1 MTWNYIDNQ
10 FVFTCETGE
19 EDLEAILS
27 NLTDNNIGF
36 CKDASYHIPA
46 DGIYEL
52 SDGQRKLLDIPAE
65 YPYFLSIEADG
76 LVNKEGFRYIP
87 RYYQNKRSGRLAV
100 TEQQLPLVTLKF
112 QNGMTVQY
120 LLPESQYQVLKEI
133 ETENSGAFKDA
144 GSSYRSLGRIKT
156 IASEDKCILFDDY
169 LDSYEVTPVEQFKLK
184 IDYLGSRLKISPEIV
199 SDDQSSPVKEGDFAR
214 KFDGRTKVLP
224 VYTVETED
232 GKEQKIVIPENSE
245 PQLREFKEKFRTISN
260 PDQIRKIIESPES
273 FLDEELF
280 DLREFYS
287 DRVIQIGLYKPTFY
301 PFVCPYKSE
310 WIPGFTIEDKYNGN
324 TNIILK
330 EEKDIEE
337 LEVAIQTAE
346 QSGSQEI
353 DFRGYKLDLEK
364 AKRTLAIAKRQNANP
379 KTPVTQDGQGK
390 KVLIIEENA
399 ESLGY
404 KVENLDIS
412 SPELFKF
419 YEIRDL
425 RKNIVL
431 KEHQTEGI
439 AWLQYLVQQ
448 HNKGC
453 LLADDMGLGK
463 TLQVLC
469 FIDWHNQFHNPHKK
483 PYLIVAPVSLLNNWE
498 KEVVK
503 FMKDDTLTT
512 TIVHGGKVSK
522 KRNDDD
528 ISWLKSRNII
538 LTNYETVRS
547 CQFNICAVDYAA
559 VILDEAQ
566 KIKSPGTY
574 VTCAAKALKADFKIA
589 MTGTPVENSF
599 VDLWCIMDFAIP
611 GLLGN
616 AKAFASQYQRPL
628 KEQSVDVKELGK
640 HLRDVMGVFFMR
652 RCKADVLKDLPEK
665 NDIRKEVVMS
675 PIQEQQYIR
684 EIIEKQAIM
693 GDGDGSV
700 MLSLLNTLRKISDS
714 PLIADKSVDI
724 ESVEIKDIINS
735 SAKIQETISI
745 LNQVL
750 LAKEKAIIFCIY
762 KETQRMLQRVI
773 AAKYHITP
781 KIINGDTKVVSTS
794 SVRDFEAN
802 YSRQQAIDSFEEKPG
817 FNVIIMSPIA
827 AGMGLNI
834 TAANHVIHFGRHWN
848 PAKESQA
855 TDRAYRIGQT
865 KPVNVYYPI
874 TKLSDN
880 YQFKSFD
887 QTLDEL
893 LSRKTHLAEATLYPT
908 EQAEVQIADFKEM
921 FESINNNAI

>member
-1 MTWNYIDNQ
+1 MIWTYNDGQ
-10 FVFTCETGE
+10 FVFKCETGE
-19 EDLEAILS
+19 EDLKAILS

-36 CKDASYHIPA
+36 CKDSAYHIPA

-65 YPYFLSIEADG
+65 YPYYLSIEADG
-76 LVNKEGFRYIP
+76 LINKEGFKYVP

-100 TEQQLPLVTLKF
+100 TEQKLPLVTLKYP
-112 QNGMTVQY
+112 NGMTVQY
-120 LLPESQYQVLKEI
+120 LLPECHYQVLKEI
-133 ETENSGAFKDA
+133 EAENNGTFKDP
-144 GSSYRSLGRIKT
+144 GSSYRSLGKIKA
-156 IASEDKCILFDDY
+156 IASEDKSIQFDDY
-169 LDSYEVTPVEQFKLK
+169 LDSYEVTPVGQFKVK
-184 IDYLGSRLKISPEIV
+184 IDYVGSRLKLSPEIV
-199 SDDQSSPVKEGDFAR
+199 SDDQSTSVKEGDFAR
-214 KFDGRTKVLP
+214 KFDSRSKVLP
-224 VYTVETED
+224 VYTVETEA

-245 PQLREFKEKFRTISN
+245 SQLREFKEKYRTVSE
-260 PDQIRKIIESPES
+260 PEQIRKIIESPES

-301 PFVCPYKSE
+301 PFICPYKSE

-330 EEKDIEE
+330 DEKDIREF
-337 LEVAIQTAE
+337 EVAIHTAE
-346 QSGSQEI
+346 QNGCQEI
-353 DFRGYKLDLEK
+353 DFRGYKLELEK
-364 AKRTLAIAKRQNANP
+364 AKQTLFIAKRQNANP
-379 KTPVTQDGQGK
+379 MTPVTRDGQGK
-390 KVLIIEENA
+390 KVLIIEDNA

-404 KVENLDIS
+404 KVENPDIS
-412 SPELFKF
+412 TPGFFKF

-425 RKNIVL
+425 RKSIQL
-431 KEHQTEGI
+431 KEHQTEGV

-448 HNKGC
+448 HNRGC

-469 FIDWHNQFHNPHKK
+469 FIDWHNQFHNPEKK

-628 KEQSVDVKELGK
+628 KEQSVDVKELGRQ
-640 HLRDVMGVFFMR
+640 LRDVMGIFFMR

-675 PIQEQQYIR
+675 PVQEQLYIR
-684 EIIEKQAIM
+684 EIIEKKAIM
-693 GDGDGSV
+693 GDGDGSI
-700 MLSLLNTLRKISDS
+700 MLSLLNMLRKISDS

-724 ESVEIKDIINS
+724 ESVDIKDIISS
-735 SAKIQETISI
+735 SAKIQETIAI

-762 KETQRMLQRVI
+762 KETQRLLQRVI

-794 SVRDFEAN
+794 SIRDIEAN

-874 TKLSDN
+874 TILSDK

-921 FESINNNAI
+921 FESINNNAL

>member
-1 MTWNYIDNQ
+1 MNWTYNDRQ
-10 FVFTCETGE
+10 FVFKCETSE
-19 EDLEAILS
+19 EDLKAILS

-36 CKDASYHIPA
+36 CKDAAYHIPA
-46 DGIYEL
+46 EGIYEL

-65 YPYFLSIEADG
+65 YPYYLIIEADG
-76 LVNKEGFRYIP
+76 LVNKEGFKYNP
-87 RYYQNKRSGRLAV
+87 RYYQNKRSGRLV
-100 TEQQLPLVTLKF
+100 VIEQNLPLVTLKY
-112 QNGMTVQY
+112 QNGMAVQY
-120 LLPESQYQVLKEI
+120 LLPEIQFRILKEI
-133 ETENSGAFKDA
+133 EAENSGAFKDA

-156 IASEDKCILFDDY
+156 IASEDNSILFDDY
-169 LDSYEVTPVEQFKLK
+169 LGSYEVTPVERFKLK
-184 IDYLGSRLKISPEIV
+184 IDYAGSRLKISPEIV
-199 SDDQSSPVKEGDFAR
+199 SDDLSSAVKEGDFAK
-214 KFDGRTKVLP
+214 KFDGRSKVLP

-232 GKEQKIVIPENSE
+232 GKEQKIVIPKNSE
-245 PQLREFKEKFRTISN
+245 PQLREFKERFRTVSN
-260 PDQIRKIIESPES
+260 PEQIRNIIESPES

-301 PFVCPYKSE
+301 PFVSPYKSE

-324 TNIILK
+324 THIILK
-330 EEKDIEE
+330 EEKDIKE
-337 LEVAIQTAE
+337 LEIAIQIAE
-346 QSGSQEI
+346 QSSSQEI
-353 DFRGYKLDLEK
+353 DFRGYKLELEK
-364 AKRTLAIAKRQNANP
+364 AKRTLEVAKRQNSNP
-379 KTPVTQDGQGK
+379 QTPVTQDSQGK

-412 SPELFKF
+412 TPELFKF

-425 RKNIVL
+425 RKTIHL
-431 KEHQTEGI
+431 KEHQTEGV

-498 KEVVK
+498 KEVDK
-503 FMKDDTLTT
+503 FMKDGTLKT

-522 KRNDDD
+522 KRNNDD

-599 VDLWCIMDFAIP
+599 LDLWCIMDFAIP

-640 HLRDVMGVFFMR
+640 QLRDVMGVFFMR
-652 RCKADVLKDLPEK
+652 RCKSDVLKDLPKK
-665 NDIRKEVVMS
+665 NEIRKEVLMS
-675 PIQEQQYIR
+675 PSQERQYIR

-693 GDGDGSV
+693 GDGNGNV
-700 MLSLLNTLRKISDS
+700 ILTLLNTLRMISDS

-724 ESVEIKDIINS
+724 ETVDIKEIINS
-735 SAKIQETISI
+735 SAKIQETIAI

-773 AAKYHITP
+773 SAKYHIAP

-874 TKLSDN
+874 TILSDK

-893 LSRKTHLAEATLYPT
+893 LCRKTHLAEATLYPT

-921 FESINNNAI
+921 FESINNCTI